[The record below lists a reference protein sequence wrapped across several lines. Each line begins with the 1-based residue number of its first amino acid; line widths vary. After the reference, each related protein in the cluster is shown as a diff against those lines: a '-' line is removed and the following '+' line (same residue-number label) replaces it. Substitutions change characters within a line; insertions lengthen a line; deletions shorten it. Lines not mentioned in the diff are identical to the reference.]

1 MRNALPPL
9 RAVIAFEAAVRHGSF
24 KEAAEELHITP
35 GAVSQQVRKLEEWL
49 GYPLFVRE
57 IRKLTV
63 TEKGMSYFSLIAP
76 ALEQISKASDLVR
89 NKDHNKVRLSLTQAL
104 ASKWLGPRL
113 ENFVSQYPEVELHIN
128 ASNRPVDFQSNDID
142 LAIRHF
148 DGQSQ
153 DLTSHL
159 VFDDE
164 VRLYCTQSYKQAKGL
179 DSVNDLDKTTL
190 IITTL
195 LPMWDRWL
203 SEFTDLRSDERAK
216 IPALHFDQTL
226 LAIDAAKRDQGVV
239 LSNALLVQE
248 ELKRGEL
255 IEPFNYRLSVE
266 KSYYLVYPNNRTLSP
281 AANLFKDWLLGQFL

>member
-76 ALEQISKASDLVR
+76 ALEQISQASDLAR
-89 NKDHNKVRLSLTQAL
+89 TKDHNKVRLSLTQAL

-179 DSVNDLDKTTL
+179 VSVNDLDKTTL
-190 IITTL
+190 IVTTL

-203 SEFTDLRSDERAK
+203 SEFTDLRSEERAK

-255 IEPFNYRLSVE
+255 IEPFNYSLSVE

>member
-76 ALEQISKASDLVR
+76 ALEQLSKASGLAR
-89 NKDHNKVRLSLTQAL
+89 TKDHNKVRLSLTQAL

>member
-1 MRNALPPL
+1 M
-9 RAVIAFEAAVRHGSF
+9 
-24 KEAAEELHITP
+24 
-35 GAVSQQVRKLEEWL
+35 
-49 GYPLFVRE
+49 
-57 IRKLTV
+57 
-63 TEKGMSYFSLIAP
+63 
-76 ALEQISKASDLVR
+76 
-89 NKDHNKVRLSLTQAL
+89 

-113 ENFVSQYPEVELHIN
+113 ENFVGQHPEVELHIN
-128 ASNRPVDFQSNDID
+128 ASNRLVDFQSNDID

-164 VRLYCTQSYKQAKGL
+164 VRLYCTPSYRLAKGL
-179 DSVNDLDKTTL
+179 ASVNDLAKTTL

-255 IEPFNYRLSVE
+255 IEPFSYRLSVE
-266 KSYYLVYPNNRTLSP
+266 KSYYLVYPSNRSLSP

>member
-57 IRKLTV
+57 IRKLSV

-148 DGQSQ
+148 DGQAQ

-164 VRLYCTQSYKQAKGL
+164 VRLYCTKSYKQAKGL

-190 IITTL
+190 IVTTL

-239 LSNALLVQE
+239 LGNALLVQE

>member
-63 TEKGMSYFSLIAP
+63 TERGISYFSLISP
-76 ALEQISKASDLVR
+76 ALEQLSKASDLAR

-190 IITTL
+190 IVTTL

>member
-57 IRKLTV
+57 IRKLSV
-63 TEKGMSYFSLIAP
+63 TERGMSYFSLIAP
-76 ALEQISKASDLVR
+76 ALEQLSKASDLAR
-89 NKDHNKVRLSLTQAL
+89 IKDQNKVHLSLTQAL

-128 ASNRPVDFQSNDID
+128 ASNRPVGFQSNDID

-179 DSVNDLDKTTL
+179 TSVNDLDKTTL
-190 IITTL
+190 IVTTL

-255 IEPFNYRLSVE
+255 MEPFNYRLSVE
-266 KSYYLVYPNNRTLSP
+266 KSYYLVYPNNRPLSP

>member
-57 IRKLTV
+57 IRKLTA